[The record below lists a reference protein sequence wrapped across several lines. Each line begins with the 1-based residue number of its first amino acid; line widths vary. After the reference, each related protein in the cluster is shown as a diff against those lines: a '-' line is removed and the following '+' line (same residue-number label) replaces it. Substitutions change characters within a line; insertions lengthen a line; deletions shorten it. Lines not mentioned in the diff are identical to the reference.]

1 MFSWTF
7 EKQFNKVT
15 GQKLDM
21 SYLSSVFLS
30 TGMTAASLAI
40 LGNLDEAR
48 LLLIAIA
55 NGVDRKFDANLTVSL
70 VFYPCQTPFWC

>member
-15 GQKLDM
+15 SQKLDM

-30 TGMTAASLAI
+30 IGMTAASLAI

-70 VFYPCQTPFWC
+70 VFYPYQTPFWC